1 LTTTTDIAMD
11 AISALDR
18 IIADASG
25 GDLSFQTHADVAV
38 RVRMALDEPNQH
50 LDTAAKAVQAEPL
63 LSARVVALANS
74 VVFNRS
80 GQQVTDVRHA
90 VSRLGFKLVRALAT
104 AVVMRQMSG
113 AQGSPA
119 QRAMAEQLWEHT
131 AHMAALCYVLA
142 KRVSRQDPDIAM
154 FAGIVHEVGAFYL
167 VSRLGDY
174 PQLLDD
180 CLYGVWADGGE
191 ARLGRAVLTS
201 LAVPIEV
208 SEAIASLWQGEPV
221 VPPISLGDTL
231 TLADRLTPILSPLV
245 ANEDGS
251 RPEDMAGR
259 LADSELAAIL
269 EASVDELESLTT
281 ALRF

>member
-1 LTTTTDIAMD
+1 LTAEISMD

-25 GDLSFQTHADVAV
+25 GELSFQTHADVAL
-38 RVRMALDEPNQH
+38 RVRMALDDPNQH

-80 GQQVTDVRHA
+80 GQQITDVRHA
-90 VSRLGFKLVRALAT
+90 VSRLGFKLIRALAT

-131 AHMAALCYVLA
+131 AHVAALSYVLA
-142 KRVSRQDPDIAM
+142 KRVTHKDPDIAM
-154 FAGIVHEVGAFYL
+154 FAGIVHEVGGFYL
-167 VSRLGDY
+167 VSRLNDY

-180 CLYGVWADGGE
+180 CLYEVWLQGGE
-191 ARLGRAVLTS
+191 AQLGRAVLKA
-201 LAVPIEV
+201 LAVPVEV
-208 SEAIASLWQGEPV
+208 AEAIATLWQGQPV
-221 VPPISLGDTL
+221 VPPVSLGDTL
-231 TLADRLTPILSPLV
+231 LLADRLTPIFSPLV
-245 ANEDGS
+245 ANAEN
-251 RPEDMAGR
+251 RQPEDMAGR
-259 LADSELAAIL
+259 IADSELAAIL
-269 EASVDELESLTT
+269 EASVDELESLTA